1 MPIVGHL
8 GLQSSR
14 LIFRDIEG
22 SRHKHNRDV
31 RKGRDIN
38 LGFIHAKTPGRP
50 RVSNVLL
57 IAEGR
62 WRWGWSVIE
71 LCNLW
76 RRAIDNSV
84 FEPRVFGVI
93 HGRGGIDG
101 RKLK

>member
-1 MPIVGHL
+1 M
-8 GLQSSR
+8 
-14 LIFRDIEG
+14 EM
-22 SRHKHNRDV
+22 
-31 RKGRDIN
+31 
-38 LGFIHAKTPGRP
+38 
-50 RVSNVLL
+50 
-57 IAEGR
+57 
-62 WRWGWSVIE
+62 GWSVIE

>member
-8 GLQSSR
+8 GLRGGGLS
-14 LIFRDIEG
+14 FWDIEG
-22 SRHKHNRDV
+22 GRHKHNWDV

-38 LGFIHAKTPGRP
+38 LGLIHAKAHGRP

-62 WRWGWSVIE
+62 WRWRWNVIE

-84 FEPRVFGVI
+84 FKPRVFGVI
-93 HGRGGIDG
+93 NSRGGIDG